1 MNKSKI
7 TLILMILIFGLL
19 EINAQTSEIDSLENL
34 LQKHIEADTVR
45 INLLNQ
51 LASRL
56 FYTDINKALIQFN
69 ESKAIADKL
78 NFAKGKAESLR
89 FIGICNYYKSDY
101 PQALENF
108 KESLKIYMELGL
120 NKGISLCF
128 NNIGLVYKQQG
139 NYPQALQYFKK
150 ALKTAED
157 SGDKKKIA
165 MFVSNMGTV
174 YNKQN
179 NYHKALESFQRAL
192 KIFEGFGNKRAISI
206 CLNNIGNIYY
216 SMEDYT
222 KTIENYE
229 NSLEVYKEIGDNKN
243 TSICLNNLGVIFLNK
258 GEFSK
263 AIYYSEQSLKIAEE
277 FGYRTNISQSLQ
289 NLGNVYIIREDY
301 GKAMEYY
308 LRSLRIS
315 EEIGEKSGICI
326 SYLNIGK
333 IYFKTNHYN
342 KAIDYTLKSLEI
354 ANELELIDNQ
364 KEIRLQLSEI
374 YATTK
379 NFKKAYENYVLF
391 KELSDSIFN
400 EDNIKKIIGL
410 EYQYEYEKAKQA
422 IELEQQKKDAINT
435 AELKHQKMVR
445 NYFII
450 GFVLMILLVFVVL
463 HNFMQKRKSNRILLA
478 QKNQIEEKNS
488 ELLSKNKEIRTH
500 TEELKTTN
508 KKLEELNATK
518 DKFFSI
524 VAHDLK
530 SPFNSI
536 LGFSNL
542 LLENHLQYNEIER
555 EKYIKIID
563 NSAKEA
569 YKLLDNLLN
578 WARVQTKGFIFN
590 PKEQSLEKILIEVTK
605 LNKNNAEM
613 KNIKL
618 SYSLS
623 KDIIIYVDYAMI
635 EIILRNLISNA
646 IKFTHKNGEV
656 KINAGQDNDNV
667 IIFVSDTGVGMTQ
680 EKVQKIFDISEKTS
694 TVGTENEKG
703 TGLGLI
709 LCKEFVEKHNGK
721 IWIESE
727 IKKGSKFIF
736 SIPNNF
742 N

>member
-1 MNKSKI
+1 MNRSKI
-7 TLILMILIFGLL
+7 TFILMILIFGLL

-45 INLLNQ
+45 VNLLNQ
-51 LASRL
+51 LASQL
-56 FYTDINKALIQFN
+56 FHTDIDKALILFN

-78 NFAKGKAESLR
+78 NFAKGKAKSLR

-128 NNIGLVYKQQG
+128 NNIGLVYKQQS
-139 NYPQALQYFKK
+139 NYPQALQYFQK

-222 KTIENYE
+222 KTIESYE

-243 TSICLNNLGVIFLNK
+243 TSTCLNNLGVIFLSK
-258 GEFSK
+258 GEYSK
-263 AIYYSEQSLKIAEE
+263 AIDYSEQSLKIAEE

-488 ELLSKNKEIRTH
+488 ELLSKNKEIQTH

-508 KKLEELNATK
+508 KKLKELNATK

-524 VAHDLK
+524 IAHDLK

-590 PKEQSLEKILIEVTK
+590 PKEQSLDKIFIEVIK

-623 KDIIIYVDYAMI
+623 KDINIYADYAMI

-656 KINAGQDNDNV
+656 KINAEQDNDNV
-667 IIFVSDTGVGMTQ
+667 IISVSDTGVGMTQ
-680 EKVQKIFDISEKTS
+680 EKVQKIFDITEKT
-694 TVGTENEKG
+694 TTAGTENEKG

-709 LCKEFVEKHNGK
+709 LCKEFVEKHGGK
-721 IWIESE
+721 IWVESE
-727 IKKGSKFIF
+727 IEKGSKFIF